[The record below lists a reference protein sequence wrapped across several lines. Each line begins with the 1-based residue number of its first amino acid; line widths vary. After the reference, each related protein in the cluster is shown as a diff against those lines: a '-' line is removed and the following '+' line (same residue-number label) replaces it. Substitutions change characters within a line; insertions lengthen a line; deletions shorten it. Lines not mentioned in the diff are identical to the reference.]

1 MHRFVFLL
9 LLGNCL
15 TAAADEP
22 FDETVQPFLKK
33 YCVSCHSNGRKA
45 KGGVDFTT
53 MTAANAAAEY
63 EVWESVAAV
72 LEERQMPPDDEPQPT
87 EAEIDQVLSWY
98 RNTLINAVGSHPGFF
113 TPRRLC
119 ATEYRNTLRSL
130 FGFDLEV
137 AIIEAEQTVAEKSLV
152 MKLLPTDP
160 PGESGFKNDTHSAP
174 LSTLLWDQYSYLAD
188 AGLTE
193 LFSKKRRSLL
203 EEVTGPIGDEG
214 LTADQAE
221 AVVRWFVPRALRRPP
236 TEDKLQAII
245 NAVRDA
251 SNPQTTLKAEL
262 KVVLMS
268 PTFLYRGMLVEQR
281 PGFRAVVDDY
291 ELAERLSFFIWA
303 DMPDD
308 ELFGIASSGQLQ
320 QPEIFS
326 AQVTRMLD
334 SPKARNLADDY
345 AVQWLSL
352 DQIAKQS
359 KRVPQAEALKSQP
372 RDFIHYLF
380 AEDRPLLELIDSR
393 TTFANVFTAS
403 YYGQDRKQMKRFSKP
418 KGIEVQIVPN
428 QKLTLVHTT
437 SRGGILTMPGILE
450 MNRGPV
456 IRGTWMLERIL
467 GDHLPEPPPNVG
479 QVPTSP
485 PGKKLSFRERFEMH
499 RSKPTCAICH
509 DKIDPLGFALQKYN
523 GPDYNAN
530 ADVDTSGRLPSGET
544 FKTFAELK
552 ALLLTTRK
560 RQIVRNIVE
569 RTLSYAVCRKLEL
582 YDRPTV
588 DTITNRLLETDGTYR
603 QLIHLIADSPQ
614 IRNTAFRN

>member
-1 MHRFVFLL
+1 VHRFVLL
-9 LLGNCL
+9 LILGNCL
-15 TAAADEP
+15 TVAADEP

-33 YCVSCHSNGRKA
+33 YCVTCHSNGKDA

-53 MTAANAAAEY
+53 MTVANVAARF
-63 EVWESVAAV
+63 EVWESVASV
-72 LEERQMPPDDEPQPT
+72 LEERQMPPENEPQPT
-87 EAEIDQVLSWY
+87 EAEVDRVLAWY
-98 RNTLINAVGSHPGFF
+98 RNTLVNAVESHPGFF
-113 TPRRLC
+113 KPRRLC

-160 PGESGFKNDTHSAP
+160 PGASGFKNDTHSAP

-193 LFSKKRRSLL
+193 LFTKKRRSFL
-203 EEVTGPIGDEG
+203 ETVTGPIGGEG

-221 AVVRWFVPRALRRPP
+221 SVVRWFVPRALRRPLA
-236 TEDKLQAII
+236 EDKLQTII
-245 NAVRDA
+245 EAVREA
-251 SNPQTTLKAEL
+251 PNPQAALKSEL

-268 PTFLYRGMLVEQR
+268 PAFLYRGMLVAR
-281 PGFRAVVDDY
+281 APGRVSAVDDF
-291 ELAERLSFFIWA
+291 ELAERLSYFIWA

-308 ELFGIASSGQLQ
+308 ELSALAAKGELQ
-320 QPEIFS
+320 KPEAFS
-326 AQVTRMLD
+326 TQVTRMLD
-334 SPKARNLADDY
+334 SPKARSLADDF

-352 DQIAKQS
+352 DQIAKQA

-380 AEDRPLLELIDSR
+380 ADDRPLLELIDSR
-393 TTFANVFTAS
+393 TTFANVFTAG
-403 YYGQDRKQMKRFSKP
+403 YYGEDRKQMKRFIKP

-428 QKLTLVHTT
+428 QKLTLVHTK

-467 GDHLPEPPPNVG
+467 GEHLPEPPPNVG
-479 QVPTSP
+479 QVPASP

-499 RSKPTCAICH
+499 RSNPTCAICH

-530 ADVDTSGRLPSGET
+530 ADVDTSGRLPSGES
-544 FKTFAELK
+544 FESFAELK
-552 ALLLTTRK
+552 TLLLTTRR

-569 RTLSYAVCRKLEL
+569 RTLSYAVCRKLKL
-582 YDRPTV
+582 SDRPTV
-588 DTITNRLLETDGTYR
+588 DNITNELLETDGTYR
-603 QLIHLIADSPQ
+603 QLVHLIADSHQ
-614 IRNTAFRN
+614 MRTTAFRD